1 MIPATHVIMA
11 THPILVLLPILVFL
25 VLPCASIHLDN
36 GFRIVL
42 NKTLQD
48 VGKCELKLCPQNE
61 TCTKALIYGEKQ
73 LCFLIYCPPAQSC
86 ENITN
91 VPDLLAYQESVHVGQ
106 NKISGSAPP
115 HNSSGP
121 TASLPSQDNPPNVT
135 QQSIPK
141 VTNIS
146 ASNSSTPT
154 KPPASSTVVPN
165 QVQTT
170 HLTQVHESGIV
181 SPTTLPATPTTLPA
195 TSTATTTTTIT
206 SNATATSTTT
216 TTTVITTTNA
226 TTHQPTTP
234 SEPKKS
240 ASITPL
246 VPKATPLMTSPKP
259 VQTTPVPTST
269 KPSPTTPKTSR
280 SPPTTPKNI
289 SDGAQGRTDR
299 TKVEVAGDPLSVHL
313 LNTSSLLAVL
323 LFGLLFF
330 VVAVALFLKQAYES
344 YKRKDY
350 TQVDYLINGM
360 YSDSGV

>member
-1 MIPATHVIMA
+1 MTTHL
-11 THPILVLLPILVFL
+11 ILVLVPILGFL
-25 VLPCASIHLDN
+25 VLPCASTHGDN

-42 NKTLQD
+42 NKTLQNLED
-48 VGKCELKLCPQNE
+48 CDLLLCPKNE
-61 TCTKALIYGEKQ
+61 TCTKALIYDKESR
-73 LCFLIYCPPAQSC
+73 CFLIYCPPGQKSC

-91 VPDLLAYQESVHVGQ
+91 VPDLLDQIAESVHVDQ
-106 NKISGSAPP
+106 HESSGSAPP
-115 HNSSGP
+115 HQSYGRN
-121 TASLPSQDNPPNVT
+121 LPPQDDFSNVT
-135 QQSIPK
+135 QQSVPT

-146 ASNSSTPT
+146 ASNASTPT
-154 KPPASSTVVPN
+154 QPPATSTVVPN
-165 QVQTT
+165 KVQTT
-170 HLTQVHESGIV
+170 PLTQDNGSGIV
-181 SPTTLPATPTTLPA
+181 SPATHATTPTTLHA

-226 TTHQPTTP
+226 TTHKPTTP

-246 VPKATPLMTSPKP
+246 VPTAARLTTTPKP

-269 KPSPTTPKTSR
+269 KPSPTTPKTST

-299 TKVEVAGDPLSVHL
+299 TKVQVAGDPLSVHL